1 MAMCSGECS
10 EVANWAEISI
20 FVGIPMA
27 DLPRKPSFEQT
38 CLNDTDGERGVKRG
52 RKARLPV
59 TVAILQTTLSDML
72 ARMPERTAKRP
83 SPRERL
89 LAASDEL
96 FYRDGVHSTGIDAV
110 IEKAGV
116 AKGSLYYIFGGKD
129 ELVAAY
135 LRCRHEAWQQRVEAI
150 QAGIEDPDAKILA
163 IFDAIAEDVSRP
175 DFRGC
180 PFNNAAAEAPAG
192 DAQRLAIKEYRDW
205 LRGLF
210 AELAARTRVADADG
224 LTDALIVLYDGALA
238 TAEMGGTARAT
249 ALTAKRIA
257 RLTLAAAKVSGSA

>member
-1 MAMCSGECS
+1 M
-10 EVANWAEISI
+10 
-20 FVGIPMA
+20 
-27 DLPRKPSFEQT
+27 
-38 CLNDTDGERGVKRG
+38 
-52 RKARLPV
+52 
-59 TVAILQTTLSDML
+59 TVAVLQTTLSDIIGG
-72 ARMPERTAKRP
+72 MPERTTKRP

-135 LRCRHEAWQQRVEAI
+135 LRCRHEAWQQRVEAV
-150 QAGIEDPDAKILA
+150 QAGIEDTDAKILA
-163 IFDAIAEDVSRP
+163 IFDAIADDVSRP

-205 LRGLF
+205 LRCLF
-210 AELAARTRVADADG
+210 AELAARTGVADADG